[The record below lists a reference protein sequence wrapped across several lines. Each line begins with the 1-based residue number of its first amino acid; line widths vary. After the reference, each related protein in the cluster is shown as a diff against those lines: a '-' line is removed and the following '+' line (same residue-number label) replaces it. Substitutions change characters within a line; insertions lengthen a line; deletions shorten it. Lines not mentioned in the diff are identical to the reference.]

1 MNNAPRIALYS
12 HDTMGLGHI
21 RRTSL
26 LARALRRPPLDA
38 RVLLL
43 SGIRESGAYPLPDGI
58 DSITLPAYR
67 KHPDGSYGARALGV
81 SLERLIALR
90 SATLAAALDA
100 FAPDVFIVD
109 NVARGALGELDDSL
123 ARQHARGCRIVLG
136 LRDII
141 DEPEAVARQWE
152 KLRTLDTIRAY
163 YDAVWIYGDA
173 RLYDTARAYNIAAA
187 DKPITYLGYPDPL
200 LREERHAPSN
210 EAPYALCLL
219 GGGQDGYALAAA
231 FARATLP
238 AGWQAILL
246 TGAMMP
252 AAERA
257 QLAALVADR
266 PEYQLHDFTPE
277 PLALMQ
283 NARAIVAMSGYNT
296 TLELLV
302 LNKPMLLVPRVKPR
316 LEQWLR
322 ASRLA
327 ELGLADCL
335 HPDDL
340 SPARISDWLDAI
352 HHKTPL
358 PCTGPMENTQ
368 CFPCVSDAGE
378 GWGGGVKNRVATT
391 APCSKARDQLD
402 FNGLDR
408 LNHETLALL
417 TQGNRP

>member
-67 KHPDGSYGARALGV
+67 KHPDGSYGARALGI

-109 NVARGALGELDDSL
+109 NVARGALGELDASL
-123 ARQHARGCRIVLG
+123 ARQQARGCRIVLG

-152 KLRTLDTIRAY
+152 KLRTLETIRDY

-173 RLYDTARAYNIAAA
+173 RLYDTVRAYNIAAA

-200 LREERHAPSN
+200 LREERHTASD

-231 FARATLP
+231 FARAELP

-252 AAERA
+252 AFARA

-283 NARAIVAMSGYNT
+283 NASAIVAMSGYNT
-296 TLELLV
+296 TLELLA

-340 SPARISDWLDAI
+340 SPARISDWLTSA
-352 HHKTPL
+352 
-358 PCTGPMENTQ
+358 Q
-368 CFPCVSDAGE
+368 A
-378 GWGGGVKNRVATT
+378 RA
-391 APCSKARDQLD
+391 KARDQLN

-417 TQGNRP
+417 TQGKHP

>member
-26 LARALRRPPLDA
+26 LARALRRPPLNA

-67 KHPDGSYGARALGV
+67 KHPDGSYGARALGI

-90 SATLAAALDA
+90 SQTLAAALDA
-100 FAPDVFIVD
+100 FAPDVLIVD
-109 NVARGALGELDDSL
+109 NVARGALGELDTSL
-123 ARQHARGCRIVLG
+123 ARQRARGCRIVLG

-231 FARATLP
+231 FARAELP

-283 NARAIVAMSGYNT
+283 NASAIVAMSGYNT
-296 TLELLV
+296 TLELLA

-340 SPARISDWLDAI
+340 NPARISDWLTSAQ
-352 HHKTPL
+352 PR
-358 PCTGPMENTQ
+358 
-368 CFPCVSDAGE
+368 A
-378 GWGGGVKNRVATT
+378 
-391 APCSKARDQLD
+391 KARDQLD

-417 TQGNRP
+417 TQGKHP

>member
-26 LARALRRPPLDA
+26 LARALRRPPLNA
-38 RVLLL
+38 HVLLL

-67 KHPDGSYGARALGV
+67 KHPDGSYGARALGI

-90 SATLAAALDA
+90 SQTLAAALDA
-100 FAPDVFIVD
+100 FAPDVLIVD
-109 NVARGALGELDDSL
+109 NVARGALGELDTSL
-123 ARQHARGCRIVLG
+123 ARQRARGCRIVLG

-231 FARATLP
+231 FARAELP

-283 NARAIVAMSGYNT
+283 NASAIVAMSGYNT
-296 TLELLV
+296 TLELLA

-322 ASRLA
+322 AARLA

-340 SPARISDWLDAI
+340 SSARISDWLTSAQ
-352 HHKTPL
+352 PR
-358 PCTGPMENTQ
+358 
-368 CFPCVSDAGE
+368 A
-378 GWGGGVKNRVATT
+378 
-391 APCSKARDQLD
+391 KARDQLD

-417 TQGNRP
+417 TQGKHP

>member
-26 LARALRRPPLDA
+26 LARALRRPPLNA
-38 RVLLL
+38 HVLLL

-67 KHPDGSYGARALGV
+67 KHGDGSYGARALGV
-81 SLERLIALR
+81 PLDDLIALR
-90 SATLAAALDA
+90 SQTLAAALDA

-109 NVARGALGELDDSL
+109 NVARGALGELDASL

-141 DEPEAVARQWE
+141 DEPEAVARQWT

-173 RLYDTARAYNIAAA
+173 RLYDTAAAYHLAAG
-187 DKPITYLGYPDPL
+187 KPVTYLGYPDPL
-200 LREERHAPSN
+200 SREERYTASN

-231 FARATLP
+231 FARAELP

-266 PEYQLHDFTPE
+266 PEYQLRDFTPE

-283 NARAIVAMSGYNT
+283 NASAIVAMSGYNT
-296 TLELLV
+296 TLELLA

-322 ASRLA
+322 AARLA

-340 SPARISDWLDAI
+340 SPARISAWLTSAQ
-352 HHKTPL
+352 PR
-358 PCTGPMENTQ
+358 G
-368 CFPCVSDAGE
+368 
-378 GWGGGVKNRVATT
+378 
-391 APCSKARDQLD
+391 KARDQLD

-417 TQGNRP
+417 TQGKHP

>member
-67 KHPDGSYGARALGV
+67 KHPDGSYGARALGI

-109 NVARGALGELDDSL
+109 NVARGALGELDASL

-152 KLRTLDTIRAY
+152 KLRTLETIRDY

-187 DKPITYLGYPDPL
+187 NKPITYLGYPDPL
-200 LREERHAPSN
+200 LREERHASSN

-231 FARATLP
+231 FARAELP

-266 PEYQLHDFTPE
+266 PEYQLRDFTPE
-277 PLALMQ
+277 PLTLMQ

-296 TLELLV
+296 TLELLA

-322 ASRLA
+322 AARLA

-340 SPARISDWLDAI
+340 SPARISDWLTSAQ
-352 HHKTPL
+352 PR
-358 PCTGPMENTQ
+358 G
-368 CFPCVSDAGE
+368 
-378 GWGGGVKNRVATT
+378 
-391 APCSKARDQLD
+391 KARDQLD

-417 TQGNRP
+417 TQGKHP

>member
-26 LARALRRPPLDA
+26 LARALRRPPLNA
-38 RVLLL
+38 HVLLL

-67 KHPDGSYGARALGV
+67 KHGDGSYGARALGI

-90 SATLAAALDA
+90 SQTLAAALDA

-123 ARQHARGCRIVLG
+123 ARQQARGCRIVLG

-141 DEPEAVARQWE
+141 DEPAAVARQWQ
-152 KLRTLDTIRAY
+152 KLRTLDTIRDY

-173 RLYDTARAYNIAAA
+173 RLYDTVAAYGLAAA

-200 LREERHAPSN
+200 QRAETSPASDN
-210 EAPYALCLL
+210 DAPYALCLL
-219 GGGQDGYALAAA
+219 GGGQDGYALAET
-231 FARATLP
+231 FARTTLP
-238 AGWQAILL
+238 DGWRAILL

-257 QLAALVADR
+257 QLAAILADR
-266 PEYQLHDFTPE
+266 PDYQLLEFTPE
-277 PLALMQ
+277 PLALMRG
-283 NARAIVAMSGYNT
+283 ARAIIAMSGYNT
-296 TLELLV
+296 TLELLA
-302 LNKPMLLVPRVKPR
+302 LNAPMLLVPRIKPR
-316 LEQWLR
+316 REQWLR
-322 ASRLA
+322 AVRLA

-335 HPDDL
+335 HPDEL
-340 SPARISDWLDAI
+340 SPARLSAWLADARPR
-352 HHKTPL
+352 KT
-358 PCTGPMENTQ
+358 
-368 CFPCVSDAGE
+368 
-378 GWGGGVKNRVATT
+378 
-391 APCSKARDQLD
+391 ARDRLD
-402 FNGLDR
+402 FNGLEHINR
-408 LNHETLALL
+408 ETLALL
-417 TQGNRP
+417 TP